1 MKGKNAL
8 FKKNEVIFFSKNDAI
23 NVLDPADSFCIFV
36 TGADGKKSIPA
47 LALCAETTQN
57 AVK

>member
-1 MKGKNAL
+1 MKYFFFLNYAL
-8 FKKNEVIFFSKNDAI
+8 E
-23 NVLDPADSFCIFV
+23 VLDLADSFRIFV